1 MSHQKPT
8 CVFKTHVDYKTYTT
22 ESFVFPDKDK
32 QQYTNKET
40 KKQECWDTCFSFKY
54 SILCNIATNTIG
66 SSSIHLNPKT
76 SIVSLFCFSTC
87 SGCVMLKF
95 ISTNYV
101 GELFMFNTIN
111 TPSQPLLVKTHEFV
125 KQISIVPIII
135 PFFVFVVIVITSI
148 QITPLIEF
156 FFLLIISVPHVYLH
170 QGLTLFITNLP
181 KQLLV
186 HAFLPI

>member
-1 MSHQKPT
+1 
-8 CVFKTHVDYKTYTT
+8 
-22 ESFVFPDKDK
+22 
-32 QQYTNKET
+32 
-40 KKQECWDTCFSFKY
+40 
-54 SILCNIATNTIG
+54 
-66 SSSIHLNPKT
+66 
-76 SIVSLFCFSTC
+76 
-87 SGCVMLKF
+87 
-95 ISTNYV
+95 
-101 GELFMFNTIN
+101 MFNTIN